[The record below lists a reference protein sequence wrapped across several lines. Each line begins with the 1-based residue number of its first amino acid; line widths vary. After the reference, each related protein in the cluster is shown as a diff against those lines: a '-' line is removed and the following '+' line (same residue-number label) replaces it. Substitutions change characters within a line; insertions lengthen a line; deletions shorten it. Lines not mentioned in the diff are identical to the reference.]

1 MVDLS
6 ATSLLDTLN
15 GPPGISNASFSLPK
29 VEVGGKEMRLLTDS
43 KSLRT
48 VVEVGL
54 WPCRICLRTTMAAQ
68 TTRVRVMRPRMNE
81 TTKAAGIE
89 GLTTE
94 GLSLYSH
101 RVPMKPCGHWQTGP
115 EKWV

>member
-6 ATSLLDTLN
+6 ATSLLDTLK
-15 GPPGISNASFSLPK
+15 GPPGIRKASFSRPK
-29 VEVGGKEMRLLTDS
+29 VEVGVKEMRLLTDS

-54 WPCRICLRTTMAAQ
+54 WPFRICLRTTMAAQ
-68 TTRVRVMRPRMNE
+68 TTRVRVMRPRVNE
-81 TTKAAGIE
+81 TTKAAGIG
-89 GLTTE
+89 GLATG

-101 RVPMKPCGHWQTGP
+101 RVPMKPSGHWQTGP